1 MAGREWSDEQREAA
15 RQRAKA
21 QGFGGRTASV
31 EEHPIPPVR
40 SADVFIAEHAGRSDR
55 TVEQSQ
61 DEDGNPV
68 KTTHSRPGTIIM
80 YKPLEHG
87 GYEPRRASV
96 TAISML
102 LGQGWAENCPECGK
116 KHIDKNG
123 RESSDPNLCSARPAV
138 AVILCPV
145 CRLRIYDNMYYD
157 DMPAAGDDDKNV
169 IVVDDLKDSTPEQ
182 RLVAARNLHMWMH
195 HPRSAQERNLPPLP
209 SALRDMVQ
217 EVRQP

>member
-1 MAGREWSDEQREAA
+1 MPPREWTDEQREVA
-15 RQRAKA
+15 RQRAKD
-21 QGFGGRTASV
+21 QGFGGKTASV
-31 EEHPIPPVR
+31 EEHAIPPVR
-40 SADVFIAEHAGRSDR
+40 KAEVFIAEHQGRTDR
-55 TVEQSQ
+55 TEEQVQ

-68 KTTHSRPGTIIM
+68 KTTHSRPGTIVM

-116 KHIDKNG
+116 KHTDKNG
-123 RESSDPNLCSARPAV
+123 QETSDPNLCSTRPPV

-157 DMPAAGDDDKNV
+157 DVPTTGEEDNNV
-169 IVVDDLKDSTPEQ
+169 IVVNDIQESTPEQ

-195 HPRSAQERNLPPLP
+195 HPRSAQERNLPPVP
-209 SALRDMVQ
+209 AALRDMVQ
-217 EVRQP
+217 EVRSV